1 MVVIRLIR
9 WQTGTICMN
18 RRHLKMSITK
28 SDLKFLR
35 ESLYKLERKITTTLL
50 VLKLEKDTHVPDLMT
65 RVRILPAVAVVAQ
78 AERVESFPD
87 GDGKLALSIK
97 FLPRTS
103 EIYVS
108 VKKLSQMI
116 KNLPGVKSITV
127 EKYNKKNILLRGK
140 KIVF

>member
-1 MVVIRLIR
+1 
-9 WQTGTICMN
+9 
-18 RRHLKMSITK
+18 MSITK
-28 SDLKFLR
+28 SDLEFLR